1 MTKLKVQ
8 TNEHDPQAIMCSII
22 YTHPRL
28 LISNENKVPVFPED
42 DSIWCYNHLR
52 HTTTEK
58 YDNLIYCKKVTERT
72 NSILNTVDRIYLTS
86 IFIVQRLWVILR
98 QDDMRGGNIT
108 STDYDLKPIMY
119 PAYGIYHR
127 LCDINGNNN
136 VDRTQRQ
143 LKYPSWSGLSY
154 LRMWRFYFNDDRT
167 TEYEMIDTRNASAVY
182 TKINKIIIQWV
193 LD

>member
-1 MTKLKVQ
+1 
-8 TNEHDPQAIMCSII
+8 
-22 YTHPRL
+22 
-28 LISNENKVPVFPED
+28 
-42 DSIWCYNHLR
+42 
-52 HTTTEK
+52 
-58 YDNLIYCKKVTERT
+58 
-72 NSILNTVDRIYLTS
+72 
-86 IFIVQRLWVILR
+86 
-98 QDDMRGGNIT
+98 MRGGNIT

-127 LCDINGNNN
+127 LCDINENNN

-167 TEYEMIDTRNASAVY
+167 TEYEIIDTRNASAVY
-182 TKINKIIIQWV
+182 TKINKVIIQWV